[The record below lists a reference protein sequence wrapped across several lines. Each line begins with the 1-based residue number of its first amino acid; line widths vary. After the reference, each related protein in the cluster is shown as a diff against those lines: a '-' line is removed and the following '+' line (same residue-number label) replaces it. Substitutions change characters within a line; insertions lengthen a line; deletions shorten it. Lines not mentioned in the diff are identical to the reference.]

1 MSPLITLCSSKQC
14 KVSVS
19 QPSGFSVT
27 QEVDD
32 ALVVGSKQPDCVLE
46 EEHEG
51 GVDHTVGEFI
61 RIHLQKRQK
70 WLKTGGQGW
79 GGH

>member
-1 MSPLITLCSSKQC
+1 MS
-14 KVSVS
+14 
-19 QPSGFSVT
+19 FT

-32 ALVVGSKQPDCVLE
+32 ALVVGRKQPDGVLE

-70 WLKTGGQGW
+70 WGTLKTGGG

>member
-1 MSPLITLCSSKQC
+1 MTLWFIIC
-14 KVSVS
+14 VLT
-19 QPSGFSVT
+19 GFSFT

-32 ALVVGSKQPDCVLE
+32 ALIVGSKQPDCILE

-61 RIHLQKRQK
+61 RIHLQERQK
-70 WLKTGGQGW
+70 WERLKTRGRGGGALKRSE
-79 GGH
+79 